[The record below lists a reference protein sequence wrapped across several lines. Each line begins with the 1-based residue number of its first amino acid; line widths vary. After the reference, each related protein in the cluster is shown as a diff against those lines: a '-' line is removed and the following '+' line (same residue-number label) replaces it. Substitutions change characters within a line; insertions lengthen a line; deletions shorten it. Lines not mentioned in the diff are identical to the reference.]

1 MFKTYVDDQK
11 SCYVNT
17 LSLCNIWAILNAES
31 LQMLLLKFYSI
42 YIYASELQLI
52 TTEIESVLTLQK
64 ESQKKEVLDVD
75 SNTLIN
81 N

>member
-1 MFKTYVDDQK
+1 
-11 SCYVNT
+11 
-17 LSLCNIWAILNAES
+17 
-31 LQMLLLKFYSI
+31 MLLLKFYSI

>member
-1 MFKTYVDDQK
+1 MFKTYVDDQE